1 MAKAKNAKAKKP
13 AKKTN
18 KKQAEEYDNEMKG
31 VLFNNK
37 RKTNSSQPDVT
48 GSATIDGVEY
58 WVSGW
63 KNKSKQ
69 GVSFIS
75 LSFNTKESEEEEETD
90 DDETE
95 EFDLF

>member
-1 MAKAKNAKAKKP
+1 MAKAKNAKGKKP
-13 AKKTN
+13 AKKTS
-18 KKQAEEYDNEMKG
+18 KRPTQEYDNELKG
-31 VLFNNK
+31 VLFNNN
-37 RKTNSSQPDVT
+37 RKTKDSQPDVV

-75 LSFNTKESEEEEETD
+75 LAFNVKESEEDETG